1 LTSRP
6 GDTAGAALVGVSN
19 MVVRILGV
27 FGALL
32 LVAPDALAG
41 DAAAGRV
48 KAQQCQACHGI
59 DGVGKMPDVPNI
71 GGESADYLTRQL
83 EQFRSGD
90 RKHEQMSIIA
100 SGLSDEDIGDVAAWY
115 SSIQFEVTVPQ

>member
-1 LTSRP
+1 
-6 GDTAGAALVGVSN
+6 
-19 MVVRILGV
+19 MVARLLGV
-27 FGALL
+27 LGV
-32 LVAPDALAG
+32 LVLAASTAQAA
-41 DAAAGRV
+41 DPAAGRK

-83 EQFRSGD
+83 ENFRSGE

-100 SGLSDEDIGDVAAWY
+100 ASLGDEDIADVAAWY
-115 SSIQFEVTVPQ
+115 SSIQFEVIVPQ

>member
-1 LTSRP
+1 MTSRP
-6 GDTAGAALVGVSN
+6 GDIAGAALVGVST
-19 MVVRILGV
+19 MMVRILGV
-27 FGALL
+27 LGALL

-41 DAAAGRV
+41 DAVAGRV

-100 SGLSDEDIGDVAAWY
+100 QGLKDEDIRDLVAWY
-115 SSIQFEVTVPQ
+115 SSLKVTVEVPQ

>member
-1 LTSRP
+1 
-6 GDTAGAALVGVSN
+6 
-19 MVVRILGV
+19 
-27 FGALL
+27 
-32 LVAPDALAG
+32 
-41 DAAAGRV
+41 
-48 KAQQCQACHGI
+48 
-59 DGVGKMPDVPNI
+59 MPDVPNI

-100 SGLSDEDIGDVAAWY
+100 SGLSDEDIGNVAAWY

>member
-1 LTSRP
+1 
-6 GDTAGAALVGVSN
+6 
-19 MVVRILGV
+19 MVARLLGV
-27 FGALL
+27 LGV
-32 LVAPDALAG
+32 LVLSASTAQA
-41 DAAAGRV
+41 DAAAGRQ

-83 EQFRSGD
+83 ENFRSGE

-100 SGLSDEDIGDVAAWY
+100 ASLSDADIADVAAWY
-115 SSIQFEVTVPQ
+115 SSIQFEVIVPQ